1 MAKARNSTIQDFRKA
16 IDALEDHDLAEK
28 LYDQITEEEVIE
40 ESDKRKLQIL
50 LQTKVTELKQTEHD
64 EKFANGDKEGAAAA
78 IAHKP
83 DLDKDGKPIP
93 PQPLR
98 SPSEIKA
105 ANLERGQ
112 KPMHVPDGC
121 HIVELSDRELRE
133 LQAEEALLPA
143 KKRKLVGVR
152 PVKPETKESPTTSY
166 RAILKKMVLVIALLF
181 GIQSSGFAALSSD
194 DIAVFTNSSRTAGW
208 KVDVNGDLV
217 PITTNTYDI
226 GTTSLY
232 PAQICLGGSCKSSW
246 GSVISPWEDGGTTT
260 FLTSAPTKFIATHSS
275 GDWFSTGFTVGT
287 GDFTFANG
295 GKLDGDT
302 ANEIRLIENS
312 DTLKIG
318 FSGDDITLDTTDG
331 GVIFALTDAT
341 DGKVLFKTNNDTDDY
356 MIVSTASNV
365 PTISTLG
372 TSNLII
378 APDGGDTQVTGT
390 LAVSGVA
397 TAAGVTTSS
406 TITLQNSETI
416 VNSTNGT
423 VTVGNATNP
432 ILNVLDAGTSD
443 SDAYL
448 SLSADAAADNG
459 DVWRLNS
466 DGTTNSLLFENN
478 TSGSQATVL
487 TLAGTGLLTTTGDVT
502 VAGTTPLVTIGDGG
516 DEDIGIQLNSDT
528 NDFYVTSENTL
539 DDFMIG
545 YGAVIGTTPILTITD
560 AGVATSTGSTDG
572 DLTVYGAG
580 TTNSDAYLR
589 LVGDAGADA
598 ADRWQLFNDSSAGD
612 LLVQNDSGVAGTYV
626 TKLHLDSTGV
636 AVLHGTTD
644 GALDIYADGT
654 TASDAYLRLIGDAQ
668 ADAADSFQFFYDSSA
683 GTLEMGIDSTAAATY
698 IAKATLDSTGAF
710 VVQGSEATAG
720 SISIWADNGDDA
732 ADKVKYSVADSG
744 ALTMTTG
751 SVTGYT
757 VSAAGLVNHVES
769 TTLGSAITDVT
780 TFTGKIAGATPMSF
794 DGTTADTVY
803 TILAITDPTS
813 SSKTVTVPAT
823 TGAVMLSALTTND
836 VDAANSVTGIS
847 NGLIFE
853 GSSADGFETSLVPTN
868 VGADATITLP
878 TITGTLHGSGAAVAL
893 TPGATPTLTVVAGR
907 QVFTYQPADNTDA
920 TFNASAGGSAGD
932 TMTFI
937 FTTDAAGSGDEVMT
951 FGTNMYSTGTL
962 TMANLAA
969 DIYVVSFVSNGT
981 AWVETGRT
989 AVQTT

>member
-1 MAKARNSTIQDFRKA
+1 MKKLNKIFSGF
-16 IDALEDHDLAEK
+16 LVLAM
-28 LYDQITEEEVIE
+28 LI
-40 ESDKRKLQIL
+40 
-50 LQTKVTELKQTEHD
+50 
-64 EKFANGDKEGAAAA
+64 
-78 IAHKP
+78 
-83 DLDKDGKPIP
+83 
-93 PQPLR
+93 
-98 SPSEIKA
+98 SPS
-105 ANLERGQ
+105 
-112 KPMHVPDGC
+112 
-121 HIVELSDRELRE
+121 
-133 LQAEEALLPA
+133 
-143 KKRKLVGVR
+143 
-152 PVKPETKESPTTSY
+152 T
-166 RAILKKMVLVIALLF
+166 
-181 GIQSSGFAALSSD
+181 GFA
-194 DIAVFTNSSRTAGW
+194 G
-208 KVDVNGDLV
+208 
-217 PITTNTYDI
+217 TTNFDSVTI
-226 GTTSLY
+226 GSATDTQTLTLNGTAYTSLS
-232 PAQICLGGSCKSSW
+232 LGSDGNFSSAA
-246 GSVISPWEDGGTTT
+246 GV
-260 FLTSAPTKFIATHSS
+260 LTADLAPTKFIFTASS
-275 GDWFSTGFTVGT
+275 GMLETTGYTVGT
-287 GDFTFANG
+287 GDITFANG

-312 DTLKIG
+312 DTFKIG

-356 MIVSTASNV
+356 LIVSTAANV

-416 VNSTNGT
+416 VNSTNNT
-423 VTVGNATNP
+423 VTVGGGTNT
-432 ILNVLDAGTSD
+432 ILNVLDTGASD

-478 TSGSQATVL
+478 TSGSQATIL
-487 TLAGTGLLTTTGDVT
+487 TLANTGLVTTTGDVT
-502 VAGTTPLVTIGDGG
+502 VAGATPLVTIGDGG
-516 DEDIGIQLNSDT
+516 DEDAGIQLNSDT
-528 NDFYVTSENTL
+528 TDFYIASENTL
-539 DDFMIG
+539 DAVQIG
-545 YGAVIGTTPILTITD
+545 VGSAIGTTPIYTGLLASTTIT
-560 AGVATSTGSTDG
+560 GGTDG
-572 DLTVYGAG
+572 DLIVHAAGATASDVYIRMVA
-580 TTNSDAYLR
+580 DI
-589 LVGDAGADA
+589 GADA
-598 ADRWQLFNDSSAGD
+598 ADRWQFFNDSSAGD
-612 LLVQNDSGVAGTYV
+612 LLIQNDSGVAGTYV
-626 TKLHLDSTGV
+626 TKMHLDSTGV

-668 ADAADSFQFFYDSSA
+668 TDASDSFQVRYDSSDA
-683 GTLEMGIDSTAAATY
+683 KVYFEIDDTTPGTY
-698 IAKATLDSTGAF
+698 ITKGSLSSTGAF
-710 VVQGSEATAG
+710 NIQGSEGAAG
-720 SISIWADNGDDA
+720 SVGIWSDNGDDA
-732 ADKVKYSVADSG
+732 IDKVELSVADG
-744 ALTMTTG
+744 GVLTMTTG
-751 SVTGYT
+751 AVTGFT
-757 VSAAGLVNHVES
+757 VSAAGLFNTVES
-769 TTLGSAITDVT
+769 ATFGSAITDVN

-803 TILAITDPTS
+803 TIFAITDPVS
-813 SSKTVTVPAT
+813 ASKTITFPAS

-836 VDAANSVTGIS
+836 VDAANSVTGKS
-847 NGLIFE
+847 NGLLFE
-853 GSSADGFETSLVPTN
+853 GATADDFETSLVPTD

-878 TITGTLHGSGAAVAL
+878 TKTGTLHGSGAVVAL